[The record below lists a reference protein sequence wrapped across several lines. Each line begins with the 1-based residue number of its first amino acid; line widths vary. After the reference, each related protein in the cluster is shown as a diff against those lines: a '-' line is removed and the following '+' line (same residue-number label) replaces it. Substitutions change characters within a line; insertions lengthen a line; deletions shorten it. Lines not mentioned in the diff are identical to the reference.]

1 MKERS
6 WAEHLTSLPIKGV
19 GTLLLREGLL
29 HTYNVCVSPTLNK
42 SPAIQHSGVIEIR
55 DEIIFD
61 FYMAHGTVTYL
72 EVGVTWSLL
81 HATVLIE
88 VMKEA
93 STQAKRFANH
103 I

>member
-29 HTYNVCVSPTLNK
+29 HTLYTYNVCVSPTLNK

-55 DEIIFD
+55 DEITFD
-61 FYMAHGTVTYL
+61 FYMGQSHT
-72 EVGVTWSLL
+72 
-81 HATVLIE
+81 
-88 VMKEA
+88 
-93 STQAKRFANH
+93 
-103 I
+103 